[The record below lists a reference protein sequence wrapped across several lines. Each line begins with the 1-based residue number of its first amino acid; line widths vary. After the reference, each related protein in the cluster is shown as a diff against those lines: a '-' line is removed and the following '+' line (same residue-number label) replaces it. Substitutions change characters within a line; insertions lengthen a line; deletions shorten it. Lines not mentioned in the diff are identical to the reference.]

1 MKMNLAG
8 NLRIAD
14 VVIAALGAVLIAL
27 FSFRIYAPGGAT
39 ARLVVEGE
47 GRRWDFPLDAAETL
61 SVPGPLGDTVV
72 ELRGRQAR
80 IVSSPCPNQ
89 SCIAAG
95 AIHRHGQWIA
105 CLPNRVMVR
114 LESGAREGRD
124 LDAASW

>member
-1 MKMNLAG
+1 MKIRFVK

-14 VVIAALGAVLIAL
+14 VVIAALGMVLIAL
-27 FSFRIYAPGGAT
+27 FSFRIYAPSGAA

-61 SVPGPLGDTVV
+61 SVAGPLGDTVV

-95 AIHRHGQWIA
+95 AIHRRGQWIA

-114 LESGAREGRD
+114 LESEAREGQD